1 MTRPVVPSL
10 GPYPQRG
17 EDFDTFTAKINA
29 RFASEPAFTNAVNA
43 LGDFVE
49 VKADSA
55 AQAATTAA
63 DAAAAAADRA
73 GRAEDEAN
81 RAEDEADRAEGFKD
95 FAEMAA
101 AAAGAAAGLPALV
114 GQSGK
119 ALTVKDDESG
129 VEWGRVDAS
138 EIGDRLLSSQ
148 PSKPGYVEA
157 DQIYQIDDYPALFGV
172 VGQMEPQEFPNAR
185 RTDLFE
191 GGAVTDIRDAY
202 ATEDGTVVA
211 VACSVAPGIRV
222 FRWDAG
228 SAVFQPVS
236 LTGSVPTQ
244 LPDSVTG
251 TPDGEYLVFSY
262 SGSPRVAV
270 LKRDGLS
277 YAHMQNLSSANIS
290 TSRGHTTISNDGQ
303 YICTNNSA
311 NDPEGRERVWRRQG
325 SVWSLLPAASEL
337 SAVVGWRIT
346 GDGKRIFTTTGSGTS
361 TVGQQLTV
369 DGNDLKD
376 LSEFASGVA
385 FSGQVAV
392 DYAGQVFLAQQ
403 SFVRYDPATNEFSTV
418 PVASH
423 NSSTSVFDNRGVAW
437 TIRYSGNRTLLKR
450 LFEGTTEHSY
460 ETPVNIAPVSGSSSP
475 HVYSAA
481 ARSLIA
487 FYPAETTGY
496 MDYPYD
502 PVSEFYIPGSVPEQL
517 SALNLRVS
525 TPVKEFV
532 KAE

>member
-63 DAAAAAADRA
+63 DAAATAAGQAERAENEAGRSETAADRA
-73 GRAEDEAN
+73 EE
-81 RAEDEADRAEGFKD
+81 FKD
-95 FAEMAA
+95 FAEVAA

-138 EIGDRLLSSQ
+138 KIGDRLLSSQ
-148 PSKPGYVEA
+148 PSRTGYVEA
-157 DQIYQIDDYPALFGV
+157 GQIYQIADYPALFSVIGK
-172 VGQMEPQEFPNAR
+172 MEPQEFPNAKR
-185 RTDLFE
+185 YDLFE
-191 GGAVTDIRDAY
+191 GGVVTDAVDAY

-222 FRWDAG
+222 FRWDAV

-236 LTGSVPTQ
+236 LTGSIPSQ
-244 LPDSVTG
+244 LPQTVTG

-262 SGSPRVAV
+262 STSPRVAV

-277 YAHMQNLSSANIS
+277 YAHMQNLTGSIVSNRS
-290 TSRGHTTISNDGQ
+290 YTTISTDGQ
-303 YICTNNSA
+303 YICTNGSASNS
-311 NDPEGRERVWRRQG
+311 EGRERVWRRQG
-325 SVWSLLPAASEL
+325 SVWSLLPATSGLDFAS
-337 SAVVGWRIT
+337 SWRIT
-346 GDGKRIFTTTGSGTS
+346 GDGKRIFMSSTGSSATGF
-361 TVGQQLTV
+361 QLTV

-376 LSEFASGVA
+376 LSEFTVGSALSGRLVA
-385 FSGQVAV
+385 
-392 DYAGQVFLAQQ
+392 DYAGQVFLAGAG
-403 SFVRYDPATNEFSTV
+403 FVRYDPTTNGISYV
-418 PVASH
+418 PVTASA
-423 NSSTSVFDNRGVAW
+423 SVFDNRGVAW
-437 TIRYSGNRTLLKR
+437 AFLYTGDGSLTKVLI
-450 LFEGTTEHSY
+450 EGTTVYSH
-460 ETPVNIAPVSGSSSP
+460 ETPVNVELSSGAASSP

-487 FYPAETTGY
+487 FYSAETTGY

-502 PVSEFYIPGSVPEQL
+502 PVTEFYIPTSAPDQMI
-517 SALNLRVS
+517 ALNHRVVN
-525 TPVKEFV
+525 PIKEFV